1 MTQVGLEEKDPSE
14 QTYRSLLGKM
24 MHENAG
30 PLVEAYKAIEG
41 LLEEIEAYVKV
52 HEYYLYLVDHPI
64 SLYM

>member
-1 MTQVGLEEKDPSE
+1 MVLCLIQVGLEEKDPSE

-24 MHENAG
+24 MQENAG

-52 HEYYLYLVDHPI
+52 HDFFCI
-64 SLYM
+64 

>member
-1 MTQVGLEEKDPSE
+1 
-14 QTYRSLLGKM
+14 M

-52 HEYYLYLVDHPI
+52 HEYYLYLVDHPFRYTCNYSSNYRSGI
-64 SLYM
+64 CPFSIIH